1 MMTIMPMTRK
11 ANPKIFVSHS
21 PALVIL
27 SLATLRA
34 VASNVLKKMTGK
46 A

>member
-1 MMTIMPMTRK
+1 MTIMPMIRK
-11 ANPKIFVSHS
+11 ANPKIVVSHS